1 MLNKHGNN
9 SRLMWVMLA
18 ILALGVAAAMV
29 SCRAPQPVVITQRD
43 STHTER
49 VVTYRD
55 TVITVPGDRA
65 VLQVGTETAALRR
78 LLDQLHGEVRTIR
91 GANQAVLELRAT
103 NDTLTVTALCNELQ
117 MRLDSALV
125 QNNVLRTDVRTLA
138 AFVAAQPEK
147 QAPMPAWAK
156 GTALVAG
163 CVAAVL
169 LLTALLPMLKQLFSH
184 GKA

>member
-1 MLNKHGNN
+1 MLKQGEHNCIWPW
-9 SRLMWVMLA
+9 LVLLA
-18 ILALGVAAAMV
+18 FAIVVVLA

-55 TVITVPGDRA
+55 TVIKVPGDRA
-65 VLQVGTETAALRR
+65 TLKVGTEVNDLHR
-78 LLDQLHGEVRTIR
+78 LLDQLRGEVRTIR

-125 QNNVLRTDVRTLA
+125 QNTVLRTSVRTLA

-156 GTALVAG
+156 GTAMVAG
-163 CVAAVL
+163 SVATILLLIAVL
-169 LLTALLPMLKQLFSH
+169 PTLKQLLSH